1 MTRPERVDL
10 LLVKR
15 GLAETRTR
23 AQALILAGRVYSGP
37 ERVEKAGARLKAD
50 SPLTVRDPLPFVS
63 RGGLKLQAALEQFG
77 IDPGG
82 AVCLDVGASTGGFTD
97 CLLKRGAQKVYAV
110 DVGYGQLDW
119 GLRNDPRVIVLER
132 TNFRTISPEAL
143 PKDLDLAVV
152 DVSFISLR
160 HILPN
165 LGFFLREEGE
175 AVVLIKPQF
184 EAGKGKVGKGGVI
197 RDQVLREEVLGEVLR
212 MAGEKGFSVQGTI
225 ESPVKGASGN
235 VEFLAFLKLTGKRK
249 CAGYPD
255 GKGGADDEGPGD
267 GSSREDHDQG

>member
-10 LLVKR
+10 LLVSR

-37 ERVEKAGARLKAD
+37 ERVEKPGARIRSDAT
-50 SPLTVRDPLPFVS
+50 LTVRDPLPFVS
-63 RGGLKLQAALEQFG
+63 RGGLKLEAALEHFG
-77 IDPGG
+77 IDPEGLI
-82 AVCLDVGASTGGFTD
+82 CLDVGASTGGFTD
-97 CLLKRGAQKVYAV
+97 CLLKKGAKKVFAV

-143 PKDLDLAVV
+143 PQNLDLAVV

-165 LGFFLREEGE
+165 LVFFLKEEGE
-175 AVVLIKPQF
+175 AVVLVKPQF

-197 RDQVLREEVLGEVLR
+197 RDQALREKVLEEILGIAR
-212 MAGEKGFSVQGTI
+212 DRGFSVLGTI
-225 ESPVKGASGN
+225 ESPIKGASGN
-235 VEFLAFLKLTGKRK
+235 VEFLAFLKRIGKSESAGC
-249 CAGYPD
+249 CAEKD
-255 GKGGADDEGPGD
+255 GIDD
-267 GSSREDHDQG
+267 